1 MSAIAPA
8 GPSAPSRSPDA
19 IRQERIL
26 WAAVA
31 FLAAAAV
38 ASATVRFQA
47 NPILMAGVVG
57 LVIVAFRE
65 YLLAWRT
72 MLAARAAR

>member
-1 MSAIAPA
+1 M
-8 GPSAPSRSPDA
+8 
-19 IRQERIL
+19 
-26 WAAVA
+26 A

-47 NPILMAGVVG
+47 NPILMAGVAG

-65 YLLAWRT
+65 YLLAWPM
-72 MLAARAAR
+72 MLAAT